1 MDLTNLPNP
10 YPLPYGEYLGE
21 VEAVHLILAH
31 DLYNEL
37 REIVRAVQ
45 ELGSARDGGQ
55 GCLSQF
61 QRAMIIQTTSELQRF
76 THNIALDTRL
86 CELTSAFRGC
96 RGITQPRASI

>member
-1 MDLTNLPNP
+1 MDLTNLPSP

-45 ELGSARDGGQ
+45 ELGGSAR
-55 GCLSQF
+55 
-61 QRAMIIQTTSELQRF
+61 E
-76 THNIALDTRL
+76 
-86 CELTSAFRGC
+86 
-96 RGITQPRASI
+96 

>member
-37 REIVRAVQ
+37 REIVGAVQ
-45 ELGSARDGGQ
+45 ELGSARDDAFRNGAEPHRPMGQ
-55 GCLSQF
+55 KLVSDSDPRSELTPAPVC
-61 QRAMIIQTTSELQRF
+61 IIQ
-76 THNIALDTRL
+76 
-86 CELTSAFRGC
+86 
-96 RGITQPRASI
+96 